1 MSNNGYV
8 DTGESM
14 VGIKPIDLSLSQG
27 AIAVAV
33 TMQSVDDQTT
43 VALPQDTQITTA
55 SGGDYTG
62 VIM

>member
-1 MSNNGYV
+1 
-8 DTGESM
+8 M
-14 VGIKPIDLSLSQG
+14 VGIKPIDLSLSEG

-55 SGGDYTG
+55 SGEAYTG
-62 VIM
+62 IIM